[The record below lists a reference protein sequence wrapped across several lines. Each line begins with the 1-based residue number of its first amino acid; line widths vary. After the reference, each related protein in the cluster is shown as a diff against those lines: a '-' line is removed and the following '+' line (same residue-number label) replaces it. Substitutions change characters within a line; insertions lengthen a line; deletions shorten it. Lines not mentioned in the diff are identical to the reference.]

1 MDRYL
6 KTVLTVIALALAA
19 IALNLWLRAA
29 SPGWAEAQGSPPQF
43 ELSIPKAWG
52 KVVGYGSG
60 NLLMEAPDGA
70 LREVDVR
77 GKPPEYPK
85 VKSLVRFN

>member
-1 MDRYL
+1 MDRCV
-6 KTVLTVIALALAA
+6 KTLLTVIALALVA
-19 IALNLWLRAA
+19 IAANLWIRTLG
-29 SPGWAEAQGSPPQF
+29 PGWAEAQGSPPQF

-77 GKPPEYPK
+77 GKAPEYPK